1 MREGA
6 DVAGEVADLAGDVGE
21 WGGRERE
28 RGIQIPHHL
37 RARAR
42 GRCGGR
48 GRRRGRE
55 VRARS
60 GGATWSGEGGGVA
73 DSAAV
78 AVGGGWL
85 EEGDDLTGGP
95 HLSASRREGK
105 GNGPAQTKEAERG
118 RRVDWAD
125 GPRRGKRRK
134 KEKEKEERIFL
145 GLKLHFGDF

>member
-1 MREGA
+1 MREVDSKSNPA
-6 DVAGEVADLAGDVGE
+6 LSSARA
-21 WGGRERE
+21 GREM
-28 RGIQIPHHL
+28 RGK
-37 RARAR
+37 R
-42 GRCGGR
+42 
-48 GRRRGRE
+48 RRRGE
-55 VRARS
+55 DAGAARRGRGKS
-60 GGATWSGEGGGVA
+60 GGGGGVA

-95 HLSASRREGK
+95 HLSASRREGERERA
-105 GNGPAQTKEAERG
+105 GPQGEAERG